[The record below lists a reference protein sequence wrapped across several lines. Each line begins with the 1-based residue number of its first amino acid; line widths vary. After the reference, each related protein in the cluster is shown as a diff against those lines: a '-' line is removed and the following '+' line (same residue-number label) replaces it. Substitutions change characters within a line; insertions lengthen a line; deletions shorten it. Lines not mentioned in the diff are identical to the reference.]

1 MKKIIVTIVLVVLV
15 GCNQSAND
23 PKENND
29 STENNNNEEVKSDVS
44 VSFSEVEVIARDKS
58 LSVTGEVQTN
68 ADEFYYTLEQGDKVI
83 IEETAIEVDD
93 SDSEWEAFEIN
104 DDSLEIDEENE
115 ETPFLKFYVKDQ
127 DRIINPN
134 YVPIDLLFY

>member
-29 STENNNNEEVKSDVS
+29 STENDNNKEVKSDVS
-44 VSFSEVEVIARDKS
+44 ISFSEVEVIARDKN

-93 SDSEWEAFEIN
+93 SDSEWEDFEIN
-104 DDSLEIDEENE
+104 DNSLEIDEENE
-115 ETPFLKFYVKDQ
+115 EAPFLKFYVKDQ

>member
-115 ETPFLKFYVKDQ
+115 EAPFLKFYVKDQ

>member
-15 GCNQSAND
+15 GCKQSEND
-23 PKENND
+23 TKENND

-83 IEETAIEVDD
+83 IEETEIEVDD
-93 SDSEWEAFEIN
+93 SDSEWDTLEYN
-104 DDSLEIDEENE
+104 DDLLDIDDINYILHYYIF
-115 ETPFLKFYVKDQ
+115 TFYH
-127 DRIINPN
+127 
-134 YVPIDLLFY
+134 L